1 VTPGPVIPG
10 EIVTGDTPVPLN
22 PGQDRVAVTVT
33 NTGDRPVQVGS
44 HYHFAA
50 ANPALDFDRD
60 AAWGRRLDVP
70 AGTAVR
76 FEPGVTREVTLVPF
90 TGRRII
96 SGLRAELAGPLDARP
111 GGREA
116 SREEVERSDS
126 PVLSRARYTDLY
138 GPTAGDRI
146 RLADTCLLVEV
157 TEDLSRGG
165 RQGAGHEGAGQEMV
179 FGGGKVIRESMGQAL
194 ATRAEG
200 TPDLVITGA
209 VILDHWGVVKADVGI
224 RDGRITALGKA
235 GNPDV
240 MDGVHP
246 DLVIGPSTEI
256 LAGNGKILTAGAVDS
271 HVHFIC
277 PQLLT
282 EALGAGVTTVM
293 GGGTGPAEGTRA
305 TTVTPGSW
313 HLARMLEAVD
323 PWPVNVLLLGKGNT
337 VSAEALREQLTGGA
351 GGFKLHEDWGSTPA
365 AIDACLRVADQSGVQ
380 VALHS
385 DTLNEAGYV
394 ESTVA
399 AIAGRGI
406 HAYHTEGAGGGHAP
420 DIITLASH
428 PNVLPSST
436 NPTRPHTVN
445 TLDEHLDMLMVC
457 HHLSPRV
464 PEDLAFAESR
474 IRPTTMAAE
483 DILHDLGA
491 ISMIGSDSQ
500 AMGRIG
506 ETVIRTWQTA
516 HAMKER
522 RGALPGDGAAGF
534 PADNLRAQRYVA
546 KYTICPAMA
555 HGIDAEV
562 GSVEPGKLADLVL
575 WDPAFFGVRPHIVIK
590 GGMIAWAAMGDANA
604 SIPTPQ
610 PVLPRPMWGAAPA
623 VAAGTSLAF
632 VAPAAVDA
640 GLAGRLAVSRPL
652 VPVADVRARGKEAMP
667 LNGAL
672 PRIDVEPDTFTV
684 SIDGEPVEPAPV
696 AELPM
701 AQRYFLF

>member
-1 VTPGPVIPG
+1 VKDQPSLG
-10 EIVTGDTPVPLN
+10 
-22 PGQDRVAVTVT
+22 
-33 NTGDRPVQVGS
+33 
-44 HYHFAA
+44 
-50 ANPALDFDRD
+50 
-60 AAWGRRLDVP
+60 
-70 AGTAVR
+70 
-76 FEPGVTREVTLVPF
+76 
-90 TGRRII
+90 
-96 SGLRAELAGPLDARP
+96 
-111 GGREA
+111 
-116 SREEVERSDS
+116 
-126 PVLSRARYTDLY
+126 RARYADLY
-138 GPTAGDRI
+138 GPTAGDRL
-146 RLADTCLLVEV
+146 RLADTNLEIVI
-157 TEDLSRGG
+157 TEDLSRGAA
-165 RQGAGHEGAGQEMV
+165 GAGDEVV
-179 FGGGKVIRESMGQAL
+179 FGGGKVIRESMGQAT
-194 ATRAEG
+194 ATRAQG

-209 VILDHWGVVKADVGI
+209 VILDHWGVVKADIGI

-235 GNPDV
+235 GNPDI

-256 LAGNGKILTAGAVDS
+256 LAGNGKILTAGAVDC
-271 HVHFIC
+271 HVHLIC
-277 PQLLT
+277 PQLLA
-282 EALGAGVTTVM
+282 EALGAGVTTVI
-293 GGGTGPAEGTRA
+293 GGGTGPAEGTKA

-313 HLARMLEAVD
+313 YLSRMLEAVD

-337 VSAEALREQLTGGA
+337 VSAEALHEQLAAGA

-365 AIDACLRVADQSGVQ
+365 AIDACLRAADASGVQ

-385 DTLNEAGYV
+385 DTLNEAGFV

-399 AIAGRGI
+399 AIAGRSI

-420 DIITLASH
+420 DIITLASY

-436 NPTRPHTVN
+436 NPTRPYTVN

-457 HHLSPRV
+457 HHLNSKV

-516 HAMKER
+516 HVMKER
-522 RGALPGDGAAGF
+522 RGALPGDGAGSF
-534 PADNLRAQRYVA
+534 PGDNLRARRYVA
-546 KYTICPAMA
+546 KYTICPAVA

-575 WDPAFFGVRPHIVIK
+575 WDPAFFGVRPHVVVK

-610 PVLPRPMWGAAPA
+610 PVLPRPMWGAVPA
-623 VAAGTSLAF
+623 VASGTSLAF
-632 VAPAAVDA
+632 VAPSALDA
-640 GLAGRLAVSRPL
+640 GLAERLAVGRRL
-652 VPVADVRARGKEAMP
+652 VPVADVRARGKETMP

-672 PRIDVEPDTFTV
+672 PEIDVRPDTFSV
-684 SIDGEPVEPAPV
+684 FIDGQMVEPAPA